1 MFCTVCCENSAR
13 TGAVG
18 ARGGLPRGTAQHL
31 LLRWG
36 ERGLVCW
43 LGVVWWLHPYFV
55 LLASR
60 AHKCPPRCFWLRRG
74 SGRPPG
80 RLWVWVWAVSGG
92 AATLLERLTSHGDS
106 CKHLS
111 ILVTYSRFLID
122 HAAAL
127 YMMFFPGFYHNN
139 DF

>member
-1 MFCTVCCENSAR
+1 MPS
-13 TGAVG
+13 
-18 ARGGLPRGTAQHL
+18 L
-31 LLRWG
+31 LLLAPPWVRPAPG
-36 ERGLVCW
+36 EAA
-43 LGVVWWLHPYFV
+43 GVGV
-55 LLASR
+55 
-60 AHKCPPRCFWLRRG
+60 
-74 SGRPPG
+74 
-80 RLWVWVWAVSGG
+80 AVSGG
-92 AATLLERLTSHGDS
+92 TATPLERLPSHGDS